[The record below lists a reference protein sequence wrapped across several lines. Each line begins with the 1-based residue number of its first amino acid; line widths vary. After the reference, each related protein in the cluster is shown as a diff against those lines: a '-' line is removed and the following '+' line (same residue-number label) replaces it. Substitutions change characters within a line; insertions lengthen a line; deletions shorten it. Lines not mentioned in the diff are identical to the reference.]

1 MSGHRL
7 VARRSRDA
15 CICESLN
22 KHGFPLNCV
31 ESMAYLR
38 KDDETVEID
47 HPLGKVWMGIQ
58 NALTSLQKS
67 QQWSTEQVDETAHRV
82 KAKTKAG
89 PWSWGSILLI
99 TVTSVNEN
107 TTRVSVAAE
116 TTITMITAIIDFG
129 QGRRRIGQFLEEL
142 AKQLAS

>member
-1 MSGHRL
+1 MNEHRL
-7 VARRSRDA
+7 VPRRSREA
-15 CICESLN
+15 CIRESLN
-22 KHGFPLNCV
+22 KYGFPLDCV

-47 HPLGKVWMGIQ
+47 HPLGKVWMGVQ
-58 NALTSLQKS
+58 TALTSL
-67 QQWSTEQVDETAHRV
+67 QWSTEQVDEAAHRV

-99 TVTSVNEN
+99 NVTPVSESM
-107 TTRVSVAAE
+107 TRVSVAAE

-129 QGRRRIGQFLEEL
+129 QGRRRIGQFLAEL
-142 AKQLAS
+142 AKQLVS

>member
-1 MSGHRL
+1 MS
-7 VARRSRDA
+7 RSSWELGPSA
-15 CICESLN
+15 NLLINTVSSLD
-22 KHGFPLNCV
+22 CV
-31 ESMAYLR
+31 GTMAYLR

-47 HPLGKVWMGIQ
+47 HPLWKVWAGTQ
-58 NALTSLQKS
+58 NALKIL
-67 QQWSTEQVDETAHRV
+67 QWSTEQVDEAAHRV

-99 TVTSVNEN
+99 NVTPVNES

-129 QGRRRIGQFLEEL
+129 QGRRRIGQFFAEL